1 MSRAMSREAEVVIRF
16 NEYDQ
21 RTVGFIYW
29 LRCLMQK
36 EYKAA
41 VSDFGPYRYV
51 LSAAEDMFKV
61 FVDLYRNLEVMRQR
75 LGVEAAAAV
84 CSGDEC
90 IDMSE
95 MSWPRIILSGDKLE
109 SLTKVVHTV
118 RGLITG
124 EKLDGISVEDRGGFI
139 RLSVN
144 CCSIDLQIDEAVSV
158 AGWLL
163 AKLHSFTW
171 SEVFLS
177 MHDKI
182 MMVFNP
188 ADVAYMPDMDL
199 RRVDEDVYSL
209 SIMWCGEV
217 QLTTDGILRLIY
229 RIMDAAV
236 SRLKTWKEHEVEA
249 KVEAE
254 MT

>member
-1 MSRAMSREAEVVIRF
+1 
-16 NEYDQ
+16 
-21 RTVGFIYW
+21 
-29 LRCLMQK
+29 
-36 EYKAA
+36 
-41 VSDFGPYRYV
+41 
-51 LSAAEDMFKV
+51 MFKV
-61 FVDLYRNLEVMRQR
+61 FVDLHRKLEVMRQR
-75 LGVEAAAAV
+75 LGVQVAAAV

-109 SLTKVVHTV
+109 RLSKAVHTV
-118 RGLITG
+118 RGLATG
-124 EKLDGISVEDRGGFI
+124 EELDGISVEDRGGII
-139 RLSVN
+139 RLSVK
-144 CCSIDLQIDEAVSV
+144 CCSIDLQVDEAVSV

-199 RRVDEDVYSL
+199 RRVDEDVYVL
-209 SIMWCGEV
+209 SMMWCGEV

-236 SRLKTWKEHEVEA
+236 SRLKAWNEI
-249 KVEAE
+249 EAE
-254 MT
+254 AEAERT